1 MFKYVLFDLD
11 GTLTDSARGIKNC
24 IKYSCD
30 KMGLAIPKEEVLDT
44 FLGPPL
50 VEKYMEVFNLTKEEA
65 EKAVEIYRERFAPIG
80 LFENDVYDGV
90 FEMLSMLKNAGCVLG
105 VATSKPEIF
114 AKKILDHFDLSK
126 YFDIMVGSDLVG
138 GKHDKTDVMKE
149 ALSKMNPTETPVM
162 VGDRCFDIE
171 SARILG
177 VSSVAVTYGYG
188 TEKEIEDAKPD
199 FTAKTPMEVSDIIIG
214 KKVS

>member
-24 IKYSCD
+24 IKYSCER
-30 KMGLAIPKEEVLDT
+30 MNLTIPSEEVLDT

-50 VEKYMEVFNLTKEEA
+50 AEKYAEVFNLSKENA
-65 EKAVEIYRERFAPIG
+65 QKAVDIYRERFAPIG

-90 FEMLSMLKNAGCVLG
+90 TEMLEMLKNAGCILG
-105 VATSKPEIF
+105 VATSKPEIY
-114 AKKILDHFDLSK
+114 AKKILDHFDLTK
-126 YFDIMVGSDLVG
+126 YFDVLVGSDLVG
-138 GKHDKTDVMKE
+138 GKHDKTDVLKE
-149 ALSKMNPTETPVM
+149 ALLKMQPTEKAIM

-177 VSSVAVTYGYG
+177 VYSLAVTYGYG
-188 TEKEIEDAKPD
+188 TDEEIRESKPD
-199 FTAKTPMEVSDIIIG
+199 FAVNTPLEIADIIIG
-214 KKVS
+214 KKEF